1 MNEINIDKE
10 EDVKRAKKMVLIIIS
25 LFPLFLIALISYGVY
40 WACFD
45 MNRLPKQVLIS
56 EVKSPDGAY
65 TVKAYLS
72 NGGATTSFAVLGELN
87 YNKVAKKPKNIYWNY
102 REDHADIKW
111 IDNDTVIINGQK
123 LDVPYQSFDFR
134 KKVFPRQ
141 LF

>member
-1 MNEINIDKE
+1 MRFKNINEITIDKE
-10 EDVKRAKKMVLIIIS
+10 EDVKRAKKKALIIIS

-45 MNRLPKQVLIS
+45 MNQLPKQELIA

-87 YNKVAKKPKNIYWNY
+87 YNKITKN
-102 REDHADIKW
+102 
-111 IDNDTVIINGQK
+111 QK
-123 LDVPYQSFDFR
+123 IFIGTIARTMQT
-134 KKVFPRQ
+134 
-141 LF
+141 